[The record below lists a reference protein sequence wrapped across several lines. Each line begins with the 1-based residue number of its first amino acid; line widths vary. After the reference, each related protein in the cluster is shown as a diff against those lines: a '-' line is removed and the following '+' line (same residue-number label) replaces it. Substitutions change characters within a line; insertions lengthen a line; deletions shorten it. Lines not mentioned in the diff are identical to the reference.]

1 MRSLGPI
8 LNLGERS
15 SRRPLQRKGSLSTVF
30 LGERYSEYESG
41 VSTTDHAKADALRNM
56 PFQRHPNHEAPQGDG
71 FRPLVKMGA

>member
-1 MRSLGPI
+1 MRSLGAI

-15 SRRPLQRKGSLSTVF
+15 SRRPLQRTGSLSPVF

-56 PFQRHPNHEAPQGDG
+56 PFQFPETSPMMKPRRE
-71 FRPLVKMGA
+71 ME

>member
-1 MRSLGPI
+1 MRSLGAI

-30 LGERYSEYESG
+30 LEERYSEYESG

-56 PFQRHPNHEAPQGDG
+56 PFPEISPIMKHRREMDLA
-71 FRPLVKMGA
+71 RW